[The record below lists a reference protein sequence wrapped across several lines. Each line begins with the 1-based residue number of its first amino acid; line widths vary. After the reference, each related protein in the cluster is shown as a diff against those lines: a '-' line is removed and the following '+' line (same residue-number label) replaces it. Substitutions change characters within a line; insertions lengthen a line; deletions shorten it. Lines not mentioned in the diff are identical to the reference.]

1 MLGYRQ
7 AATFITYTV
16 ATNSPTSIYSM
27 TLGVG
32 NWIVNGN
39 LKMPASS
46 TSAGLSISQTNNLSD
61 DNCATFISTSSVNGF
76 IFNVSKVINI
86 TSGTQTWYLIAYN
99 IIGQTAAN
107 GAFDA
112 IRVG

>member
-1 MLGYRQ
+1 
-7 AATFITYTV
+7 
-16 ATNSPTSIYSM
+16 M

-61 DNCATFISTSSVNGF
+61 DNCAIFTSASSVNGF
-76 IFNVSKVINI
+76 ILNVSKIINI
-86 TSGTQTWYLIAYN
+86 TSGTQTWYLVGYN

-107 GAFDA
+107 GVFDA
-112 IRVG
+112 VRVG